1 MKIRTILVDD
11 EPLAREGLALLLA
24 KDPDFEIVAECE
36 DGFEAVNTIRELAP
50 DLVFLDIDM
59 PGLDGFQVIEK
70 IGSGA
75 MPLIVFLTA
84 YNEFAIEAFRVH
96 ALDYLL
102 KPLAEER
109 FLESLQRVKTELA
122 RRRLS
127 RHGNWLSALLSDI
140 SAIAAPEQDGRKKP
154 ERLMVRCAGHVY
166 FIKTDSIKWVEAD
179 GDYVSI
185 YTDGKTHLVR
195 ITLKAMEEK
204 LAGQGFQRIHRS
216 TLVNLDCIRELV
228 ANDSGDYRVILKD
241 DTELKLSRSYRDALY
256 SRLQADA

>member
-1 MKIRTILVDD
+1 MKIRTIVVDD

-24 KDPDFEIVAECE
+24 KDPDVEIVAECE
-36 DGFEAVNTIRELAP
+36 DGLQAVNAIRELDP

-70 IGSGA
+70 IGTGT
-75 MPLIVFLTA
+75 MPLTVFLTA

-109 FLESLQRVKTELA
+109 FLESLHRVKAELA
-122 RRRLS
+122 RRRLFRRS
-127 RHGNWLSALLSDI
+127 NQLSALLSDI
-140 SAIAAPEQDGRKKP
+140 SDITGLDQNRGKKP

-166 FIKTDSIKWVEAD
+166 FIKTDDVKWVEAD

-185 YTDGKTHLVR
+185 YTDDRTHLVR
-195 ITLKAMEEK
+195 ITLKAMEDK

-241 DTELKLSRSYRDALY
+241 DTELKLSRSYRDVLY
-256 SRLQADA
+256 ARLRADI